1 MGPSGSGKSTLLN
14 LVCGLDEP
22 TSGSVKVEGVELS
35 GLTDDA
41 RTRLRR
47 EKIGM
52 IFQTFNLLPT
62 LTALENV
69 ALPLRLQ
76 GLSKKE
82 AEGRAA
88 AMLGHVGLQS
98 RVTHRPDEMSGGERQ
113 RVAIARALIFR
124 PPLLLGDEPT
134 GNLDSATGDE
144 ILRLLDE
151 VQEEYQ
157 STLLMVTH
165 NAAAAS
171 CCSRIVT
178 LHDGQIVED
187 VPAGHALAQ
196 RNRMIR
202 ALWQVASRQ
211 WRTHRLRVAM
221 TTLGI
226 ALGRGGVFC
235 DPHGERGAA
244 GFADTDGGA
253 AGGQIDA

>member
-1 MGPSGSGKSTLLN
+1 MIELTNVSRSYGAGRDVLALKNISLRIGPGERVAVMGPSGSGKSTLLN
-14 LVCGLDEP
+14 LICGLDEP

-62 LTALENV
+62 LSALENV

-88 AMLGHVGLQS
+88 AMLGHVGLRE
-98 RVTHRPDEMSGGERQ
+98 RVIHRPDQMSGGERQ
-113 RVAIARALIFR
+113 RVAIARALIFQ

-144 ILRLLDE
+144 ILRLLDDL
-151 VQEEYQ
+151 QEEYK

-165 NAAAAS
+165 NASTVSYCNRVITLRDGKIIEDAPCGTAAT
-171 CCSRIVT
+171 REQ
-178 LHDGQIVED
+178 G
-187 VPAGHALAQ
+187 
-196 RNRMIR
+196 
-202 ALWQVASRQ
+202 
-211 WRTHRLRVAM
+211 
-221 TTLGI
+221 
-226 ALGRGGVFC
+226 
-235 DPHGERGAA
+235 
-244 GFADTDGGA
+244 
-253 AGGQIDA
+253 

>member
-1 MGPSGSGKSTLLN
+1 MIQLTDVTKSYGNGRAVLALDNVTLHIGPAERVAVMGPSGSGKSTLLN

-22 TSGSVKVEGVELS
+22 TSGSVKVEGVELA

-76 GLSKKE
+76 GVHKHE
-82 AEGRAA
+82 AEQRAA
-88 AMLGHVGLQS
+88 AMLC
-98 RVTHRPDEMSGGERQ
+98 RVSLSGRTVHRPDEMSGGERQ

-134 GNLDSATGDE
+134 GNLDSKTGAE
-144 ILRLLDE
+144 ILVLLDDM
-151 VQEEYQ
+151 QQEYQ

-165 NAAAAS
+165 NAEAAAF
-171 CCSRIVT
+171 CDRVVR
-178 LHDGQIVED
+178 LHDGQIVSD
-187 VPAGHALAQ
+187 VSSGRVQARAG
-196 RNRMIR
+196 R
-202 ALWQVASRQ
+202 
-211 WRTHRLRVAM
+211 
-221 TTLGI
+221 
-226 ALGRGGVFC
+226 
-235 DPHGERGAA
+235 
-244 GFADTDGGA
+244 
-253 AGGQIDA
+253 

>member
-1 MGPSGSGKSTLLN
+1 MIQLTNVTKSYGTGSSVLALNNVTLRIGPAERVAVMGPSGSGKSTLLN

-22 TSGSVKVEGVELS
+22 TSGSVKVEGVELA

-76 GLSKKE
+76 GLPKKDAE
-82 AEGRAA
+82 AQATS
-88 AMLGHVGLQS
+88 MLNRVGLKG
-98 RVTHRPDEMSGGERQ
+98 RVIHRPDELSGGERQ

-144 ILRLLDE
+144 ILSLLDE
-151 VQEEYQ
+151 LQEEYQ

-165 NAAAAS
+165 NAQAAAF
-171 CCSRIVT
+171 CQRIVT
-178 LHDGQIVED
+178 LHDGQIVSD
-187 VPAGHALAQ
+187 VPCGQAPA
-196 RNRMIR
+196 RD
-202 ALWQVASRQ
+202 
-211 WRTHRLRVAM
+211 
-221 TTLGI
+221 LG
-226 ALGRGGVFC
+226 
-235 DPHGERGAA
+235 
-244 GFADTDGGA
+244 
-253 AGGQIDA
+253 

>member
-1 MGPSGSGKSTLLN
+1 VIQLTNVTRSYGTGKDVLALNNITLHIGNGERVAVMGPSGSGKSTLLN

-62 LTALENV
+62 LSAIENV

-76 GLSKKE
+76 GLTKKE
-82 AEGRAA
+82 AEDRAK
-88 AMLGHVGLQS
+88 AMLGHVGLKA
-98 RVTHRPDEMSGGERQ
+98 RMIHRPDELSGGERQ
-113 RVAIARALIFR
+113 RVAIARALIFQ

-144 ILRLLDE
+144 ILRLLDDL
-151 VQEEYQ
+151 QEEYK

-165 NAAAAS
+165 NATAAS
-171 CCSRIVT
+171 YCNRVVT
-178 LHDGQIVED
+178 LRDGHIIED
-187 VPAGHALAQ
+187 VP
-196 RNRMIR
+196 
-202 ALWQVASRQ
+202 
-211 WRTHRLRVAM
+211 
-221 TTLGI
+221 
-226 ALGRGGVFC
+226 C
-235 DPHGERGAA
+235 GAA
-244 GFADTDGGA
+244 LIRDQG
-253 AGGQIDA
+253 